1 MTGTGML
8 NQGHDISVE
17 ELNNLLRETGITL
30 HCRTAAD
37 LSQPERAELARLI
50 RETHGA
56 DDETDSETNARIE
69 RFVDRHLRAG
79 NLVFD
84 RHIPEDEL
92 TANYAALH
100 KTTETMLHAID
111 LHATKIDITRGRR
124 DDRNKRQIFAAV
136 PIPDKG
142 ILRRTHHRKDIV
154 ALAEKAGFT
163 QIHTH

>member
-1 MTGTGML
+1 MP
-8 NQGHDISVE
+8 NHGHDISVE
-17 ELNNLLRETGITL
+17 ELNNLIRETGSTL
-30 HCRTAAD
+30 HCRTTDD
-37 LSQPERAELARLI
+37 LSPTERAELARLI

-69 RFVDRHLRAG
+69 RFIDRHLRAG

-92 TANYAALH
+92 TANYATLH
-100 KTTETMLHAID
+100 KTTKAMLHAID
-111 LHATKIDITRGRR
+111 EHATNIDMTRGRR
-124 DDRNKRQIFAAV
+124 NDPNKRQIFAAV
-136 PIPDKG
+136 PMPDKG

-163 QIHTH
+163 QIHTC